1 MQIKTRTLVQVAL
14 LLTLEIVLSRFLS
27 ISTPLVKIGF
37 AFIPVVICA
46 MVYGPVWAGIM
57 AALGDLIGAI
67 LFPIGIYFPGF
78 TLSSGLC
85 GVVYGLFLYKK
96 SCSWVSLLTM
106 LFIIRVVINL
116 GLSTYWLTVLTGM
129 PFTVLASTR
138 IVQTIVLI
146 PLKLIV
152 IRALEMKLRK
162 RITAF
167 S

>member
-46 MVYGPVWAGIM
+46 MAYGPVWAGIM

-85 GVVYGLFLYKK
+85 GVVYGLFLYKRT
-96 SCSWVSLLTM
+96 SSWPSLLIM
-106 LFIIRVVINL
+106 LLIIRVVINL

-129 PFTVLASTR
+129 PFMVLASTR
-138 IVQTIVLI
+138 IVQAIVLI
-146 PLKLIV
+146 PLQLIV

-162 RITAF
+162 QITAF